1 MEIPS
6 MLYIQALAERIDKL
20 TSCISDTDSY
30 KWLIENNCVFID
42 GFILY
47 DRKTKSQFEFNTY
60 HINYECVKDWARMRN
75 IINAYAELTAH
86 ICKYDRQSDCIK
98 QFKDIQLLR
107 NACYRQLIRE
117 RVYANLP
124 VYWHNMNGYWKIVF
138 TKFELP
144 WGYYDVYRLTDK
156 SPSET
161 GKSRLERMHLFLTE
175 DDMRA
180 DKYNVMRCEELFDQM
195 RKELAKKKK
204 IIL

>member
-6 MLYIQALAERIDKL
+6 LLYMQALAERIDKL
-20 TSCISDTDSY
+20 TLYISDMTEY
-30 KWLIENNCVFID
+30 KLLLDYQCVFID

-60 HINYECVKDWARMRN
+60 HINYDKVKDWARMRI
-75 IINAYAELTAH
+75 IINAYTEIIAH
-86 ICKYDRQSDCIK
+86 IYMHDKQSGCIR
-98 QFKDIQLLR
+98 QFKDLQLLR
-107 NACYRQLIRE
+107 EACYRQLIRE
-117 RVYANLP
+117 RVYNNLP

-138 TKFELP
+138 NRFELP
-144 WGYYDVYRLTDK
+144 YGYYDVYRLTDK

-180 DKYNVMRCEELFDQM
+180 DKYNVMRCEELFDSY
-195 RKELAKKKK
+195 RKELMKTKK